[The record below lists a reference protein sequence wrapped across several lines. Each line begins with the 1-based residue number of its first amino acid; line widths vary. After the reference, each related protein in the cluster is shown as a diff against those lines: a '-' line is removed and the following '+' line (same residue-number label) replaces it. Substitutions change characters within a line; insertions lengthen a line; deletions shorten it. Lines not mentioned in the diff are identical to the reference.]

1 MESAVGVPEELAAKD
16 RDDLT
21 PMIAQYVA
29 ICEEHS
35 SELVLFHVGDF
46 YKAFGEAAETV
57 ARLCE
62 LTLTSREDTS
72 GEYRM
77 AGLRV
82 DSAETHLQT
91 LLDAGY
97 RIAIA
102 EQVEDPESVSGVAK
116 RAVTQVIT
124 PGTLTEAELLDPVE
138 PNYVMS
144 ITATSDHGSQD
155 GGNEFGFAFLDISTG
170 AFFTSSV
177 SSIGSLRDEV
187 SRIGPVEVILGP
199 AAADHERLF
208 ETVFSP
214 IACERTDFDPDA
226 FQESQCRETVAE
238 YFGQLQGASAPTSE
252 VRACGALLEYA
263 EYTRA
268 GVDGDLDYITQ
279 VTRYDPQEYMQL
291 NDVALR
297 GLELFERRAEQS
309 PDGATL
315 VDVIDDCS
323 SALGSRKVREWLRR
337 PLLSAER
344 IRERHDAVQ
353 ELIEDDVSRAAIRDL
368 LEAVYDIERLSS
380 KIARGRADA
389 RDIRSLHA
397 TLAVLPEL
405 RERLAGCESALL
417 GVLHDKLPPMTDV
430 RAMIDESIAGE
441 PAAELTEGGI
451 IAEGYNDE
459 LDNLRET
466 VRANRQWIEDLEATE
481 RERTGIDNLRVGHTE
496 VHGYYIEVTQSHL
509 DEIPED
515 YTRRQTL
522 KQAERFY
529 TPELQERED
538 EIITSERRANELE
551 YELFTQVRDWLAQQT
566 DRLQKTAEQVAR
578 LDALSNFAEFAAF
591 NEYTRPEIAEPGA
604 GISIERGRHP
614 VVEQTQ
620 DDFVP
625 NGTTLDRETFLTI
638 VTGPNMSGKSTYL
651 RQVALIVILAQ
662 CGSFVP
668 ADSARIGV
676 VDQIL
681 TRIGASDDITGG
693 KSTFMVEMT
702 QMADILHSA
711 TENSLLL
718 LDEVGRGTSTADG
731 YALACAVSHYIHDEV
746 GAMTFFATHH
756 HELTRRVA
764 DLDGA
769 CNRHFSAEQRDDQ
782 VVFHYNISEGP
793 ATASYGVDVA
803 REAGVPADVIT
814 DANAVLEEANSS
826 PGRGQ
831 LNGEGQS
838 GGSFEDDRDA
848 SNLNR
853 GTELGELA
861 DEFGVDA
868 IDAVVRDVS
877 SADVHA
883 MTPIEAIQKLDEW
896 QARLEEE

>member
-16 RDDLT
+16 QDELT

-29 ICEEHS
+29 ICEEYS

-102 EQVEDPESVSGVAK
+102 EQVEDPESGSGVAE

-124 PGTLTEAELLDPVE
+124 PGTLTEAELLDPVK

-144 ITATSDHGSQD
+144 ITAASDHGTQD
-155 GGNEFGFAFLDISTG
+155 SGTEFGLAFLDVSTG
-170 AFFTSSV
+170 AFYTTSV
-177 SSIGSLRDEV
+177 SSIELLRDEV
-187 SRIGPVEVILGP
+187 SRIGPMEVILGP
-199 AAADHERLF
+199 AAIDNEGLF
-208 ETVFSP
+208 ETVLSP
-214 IACERTDFDPDA
+214 LTCERTDFELNA
-226 FQESQCRETVAE
+226 FQESQCREKVAK
-238 YFGQLQGASAPTSE
+238 YFGQLQGASAPTNE

-263 EYTRA
+263 EYTRS
-268 GVDGDLDYITQ
+268 GVDGNLDYITR

-309 PDGATL
+309 PEGATL

-337 PLLSAER
+337 PLLSTER
-344 IRERHDAVQ
+344 IRERHNVVQ
-353 ELIEDDVSRAAIRDL
+353 ELIEDDVTRAAIREL
-368 LEAVYDIERLSS
+368 LGKVYDIERLSS

-397 TLAVLPEL
+397 TLAMLPDL
-405 RERLAGCESALL
+405 RERLAGCESDLL
-417 GVLHDKLPPMTDV
+417 CVLHDKLPPMTDV
-430 RAMIDESIAGE
+430 RAMIDERIAE
-441 PAAELTEGGI
+441 DPAAELTDGGI

-459 LDNLRET
+459 LDDLRET
-466 VRANRQWIEDLEATE
+466 VRENRQWIKDLEATE

-509 DEIPED
+509 DKIPED

-578 LDALSNFAEFAAF
+578 IDAFSNFAEFAAF
-591 NEYTRPEIAEPGA
+591 NDYTRPEIVEPGV

-625 NGTTLDRETFLTI
+625 NGTKLDQETFLTI

-651 RQVALIVILAQ
+651 RQVALIVLLAQ

-668 ADSARIGV
+668 ADSAQIGV

-702 QMADILHSA
+702 QMADILNSA

-731 YALACAVSHYIHDEV
+731 YALACAVSQYIHDEV

-756 HELTRRVA
+756 HELTRRVD
-764 DLDGA
+764 DLEGA
-769 CNRHFSAEQRDDQ
+769 CNRHFSAEQRNDQ

-803 REAGVPADVIT
+803 REAGVPADVIA
-814 DANAVLEEANSS
+814 DASTVLEEADSS
-826 PGRGQ
+826 PTSRDG
-831 LNGEGQS
+831 NGEKRPGGASGEGLTAMASDQS
-838 GGSFEDDRDA
+838 A
-848 SNLNR
+848 V
-853 GTELGELA
+853 LGNLA
-861 DEFGVDA
+861 DEFSVEAIEAVIRGVHDA
-868 IDAVVRDVS
+868 EI
-877 SADVHA
+877 HG
-883 MTPIEAIQKLDEW
+883 MTPVEAIQKLDEL
-896 QARLEEE
+896 QARLQQK